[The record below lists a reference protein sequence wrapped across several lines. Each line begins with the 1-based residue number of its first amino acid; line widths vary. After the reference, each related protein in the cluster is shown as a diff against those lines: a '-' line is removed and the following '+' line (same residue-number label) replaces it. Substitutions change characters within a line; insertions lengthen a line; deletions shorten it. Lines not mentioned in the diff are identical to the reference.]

1 MTQPESHYIFDGRF
15 KLKSISLCLRRQI
28 EALRWRFGRS
38 NSLRVCRDKVFVAHT
53 VIFWRRLSANMNADR
68 NFTSIS
74 LYKKQN
80 VTVCKCRER
89 RAQCVVGNVI
99 SAIFV
104 RFPSHTVF
112 RRRHV
117 VQRWDPAE
125 KMADVKS
132 RGEHVTAVCP
142 LCCPAAVY
150 YGLNIKEV
158 LECAETDIQMARMIY
173 SSLGK

>member
-53 VIFWRRLSANMNADR
+53 VIFWRRLSANMNAGR

-104 RFPSHTVF
+104 RFPSHTVCSDADTWCNGEILQRKWPTWKAGVNTWLQSAPYVVLLQSTMDWISKKFLNALTLIF
-112 RRRHV
+112 R
-117 VQRWDPAE
+117 
-125 KMADVKS
+125 
-132 RGEHVTAVCP
+132 CP
-142 LCCPAAVY
+142 
-150 YGLNIKEV
+150 EWFTV
-158 LECAETDIQMARMIY
+158 L
-173 SSLGK
+173 